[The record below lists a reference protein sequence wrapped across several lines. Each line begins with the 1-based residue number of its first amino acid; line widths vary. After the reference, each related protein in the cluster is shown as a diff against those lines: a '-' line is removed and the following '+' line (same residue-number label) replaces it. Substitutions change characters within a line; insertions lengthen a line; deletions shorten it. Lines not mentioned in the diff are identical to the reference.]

1 MKRGRFGL
9 LGACALAA
17 LLAGI
22 PSAQGEQAKDAEPK
36 HEVKVAADLK
46 YYEGEGAD
54 AKRHLLDLYLPLTA
68 RDFPLVMWIFGG
80 AWAMGDKDQGAPF
93 ARALAARGIGVA
105 AVGYR
110 LSPAVQHPAHI
121 EDVARAFAWLH
132 RNVALHG
139 GNPKKLFVAGI
150 SAGGHLAALLA
161 LDPKYLKAQ
170 GLDPDRDVAGAFPVS
185 GVYRLAGEVEWA
197 PRMYTRAFG
206 DDPAVRKDAEP
217 LSHVHA
223 GAPPFYIVHA
233 ERDVRPLRAQAEEL
247 KKQLENAGGKAFLEE
262 VPGVGHLT
270 IMPRLERP
278 DGDPTAGR
286 LIAFIREAAAARG
299 PARQQGR

>member
-1 MKRGRFGL
+1 MKAQTRRL
-9 LGACALAA
+9 LGACALAT

-22 PSAQGEQAKDAEPK
+22 PRAQGEQAKNAEPK
-36 HEVKVAADLK
+36 YEVKVVADLK

-54 AKRHLLDLYLPLTA
+54 AKRHLLDLYLPAGA

-80 AWAMGDKDQGAPF
+80 AWAMGDKEQGAPF
-93 ARALAARGIGVA
+93 AHALAARGIGVA
-105 AVGYR
+105 AIGYR
-110 LSPAVQHPAHI
+110 LSPALQHPAHI

-132 RNVALHG
+132 RNIALHG
-139 GNPKKLFVAGI
+139 GSPKKLFVAGI

-217 LSHVHA
+217 LAHVHA

-247 KKQLENAGGKAFLEE
+247 KKQLEKTGGKAFLEE

-270 IMPRLERP
+270 IMPRLSA
-278 DGDPTAGR
+278 DGDPTTGR
-286 LIAFIREAAAARG
+286 LIAFVREAAAARG
-299 PARQQGR
+299 AARQEGR